1 MRSLR
6 SKRYSMG
13 LIASDNLRSMIVRKG
28 TAAMTAMGIA
38 MVVAVFVMTMAIA
51 QGFRGALV
59 ASGSN
64 ENAILLRKGATSETV
79 SAVLRPQLSIIE
91 ALPQIARAK
100 DGHPLASPELVVII
114 SLPRQSDNKPANV
127 PLRGVGPRAF
137 EIRNTLEFVEGRRLT
152 PGLREINVGKQAVG
166 RFKGLTLGS
175 DVKFGA
181 TTWKVVGIFTADD
194 AAFESEIWGDVDRM
208 MPAFQRDGYQSMTLK
223 LADRSMFDSFA
234 AAIESDPRLLLKP
247 QREQDYYAEQSR
259 GLTTVIRVFGVFVTL
274 ILSIGAM
281 FGAMNTMYAAVAYR
295 TREIGTLR
303 ALGFSRFR
311 IVTAFLAESIAL
323 AVVGGVV
330 GCILALPVHG
340 LSTGT
345 TNFTSFSEV
354 AFKFRITP
362 ALMAGG
368 LLFSAVMG
376 AVGGL
381 LPAIRAARIPVARAL
396 REI

>member
-1 MRSLR
+1 
-6 SKRYSMG
+6 MG
-13 LIASDNLRSMIVRKG
+13 LIASYNLRSMIVRKG

-79 SAVLRPQLSIIE
+79 SAVLRPQLAIIE
-91 ALPQIARAK
+91 ALPQIARAS

-137 EIRNTLEFVEGRRLT
+137 EIRNTLTFVEGRRLT
-152 PGLREINVGKQAVG
+152 PGMREINVGKQAVG

-175 DVKFGA
+175 DVKFGNTA
-181 TTWKVVGIFTADD
+181 WKVVGIFTADD
-194 AAFESEIWGDVDRM
+194 ASFESEVWGDVELM
-208 MPAFQRDGYQSMTLK
+208 MPAFQRGGYQSVTVK
-223 LADRSMFDSFA
+223 LVDPSAIDSLQA
-234 AAIESDPRLLLKP
+234 AVAADPRLDLKP
-247 QREQDYYAEQSR
+247 QRERDYYDGQSE
-259 GLTTVIRVFGVFVTL
+259 TTGTLIRIFATFVTA
-274 ILSIGAM
+274 ILSIGAI

-303 ALGFSRFR
+303 ALGFSRLR
-311 IVTAFLAESIAL
+311 IVAAFLAESVAL
-323 AVVGGVV
+323 AIVGGAI
-330 GCILALPVHG
+330 GCLIALPVHG
-340 LSTGT
+340 LSTGAM
-345 TNFTSFSEV
+345 NMTSFSEL

-362 ALMAGG
+362 G
-368 LLFSAVMG
+368 LLMGGMVFAAVMG
-376 AVGGL
+376 AAGGL

>member
-1 MRSLR
+1 
-6 SKRYSMG
+6 MG
-13 LIASDNLRSMIVRKG
+13 LIASYNLRSMVVRKG

-64 ENAILLRKGATSETV
+64 DNAILLRKGATSENV

-91 ALPQIARAK
+91 ALPQVARAA

-114 SLPRQSDNKPANV
+114 SLPRLSDNKPANV

-137 EIRNTLEFVEGRRLT
+137 EIRNTLRFVEGRRLT
-152 PGLREINVGKQAVG
+152 PGMREINVGKQAVG

-175 DVKFGA
+175 DVKFGS
-181 TTWKVVGIFTADD
+181 TVWKVVGIFTADD
-194 AAFESEIWGDVDRM
+194 ASFESEIWGDVELM
-208 MPAFQRDGYQSMTLK
+208 MPAFQRGGYQSVTVK
-223 LADRSMFDSFA
+223 LVDPSAIDSFQA
-234 AAIESDPRLLLKP
+234 AVGADPRLDLKP
-247 QREQDYYAEQSR
+247 QRERDYYDGQSE
-259 GLTTVIRVFGVFVTL
+259 TTGTLIRVFATFVTA
-274 ILSIGAM
+274 ILSIGAI

-303 ALGFSRFR
+303 ALGFSRLR
-311 IVTAFLAESIAL
+311 IVAAFLAESVAL
-323 AVVGGVV
+323 AIVGGAI
-330 GCILALPVHG
+330 GCVIALPVHG
-340 LSTGT
+340 LSTGAM
-345 TNFTSFSEV
+345 NMTSFSEL

-362 ALMAGG
+362 ALLLGGMA
-368 LLFSAVMG
+368 FAAVMG
-376 AVGGL
+376 AAGGL